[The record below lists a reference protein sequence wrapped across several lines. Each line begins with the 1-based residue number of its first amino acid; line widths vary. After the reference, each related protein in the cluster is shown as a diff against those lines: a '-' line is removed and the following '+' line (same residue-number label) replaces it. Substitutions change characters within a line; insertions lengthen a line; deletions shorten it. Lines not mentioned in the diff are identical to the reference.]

1 MPSRRRTSSGL
12 LRLPYSKSKFKE
24 VRSRLGLKTAQKL
37 AKSGQLFYQ
46 PVENAVRKSQ
56 SESSSPGVISLQSAS
71 PSKEISRIHEPMFV
85 QISSKLV
92 GQRYRSSLHEGTPLF
107 QFRPSLEGKQ
117 KIRRFRSRAF
127 QRQSNARLL
136 NRQLRPIALL
146 RQNLAWKL
154 NQLSKDFK
162 VNNFVDVAELHKHI
176 PILKKMAEL
185 RLEFVKVN
193 IRMAEKKLD
202 YYDRFPSRQNKSI
215 VAKIEKGLYDLEKL
229 ADTLSRQKNALND
242 IKGDLRLMT
251 TQLNIRQKLGVELT
265 RQLMLENNAPENPT
279 GQQLSNVLKL
289 THLREQFHT
298 ARVNQF
304 EAEMKLFHLYGVLFS
319 GRTEASIKKD
329 VVAAQEKVMEAVIKR
344 RRLSK
349 DE

>member
-1 MPSRRRTSSGL
+1 
-12 LRLPYSKSKFKE
+12 
-24 VRSRLGLKTAQKL
+24 
-37 AKSGQLFYQ
+37 
-46 PVENAVRKSQ
+46 
-56 SESSSPGVISLQSAS
+56 
-71 PSKEISRIHEPMFV
+71 
-85 QISSKLV
+85 
-92 GQRYRSSLHEGTPLF
+92 
-107 QFRPSLEGKQ
+107 
-117 KIRRFRSRAF
+117 
-127 QRQSNARLL
+127 
-136 NRQLRPIALL
+136 
-146 RQNLAWKL
+146 
-154 NQLSKDFK
+154 
-162 VNNFVDVAELHKHI
+162 
-176 PILKKMAEL
+176 
-185 RLEFVKVN
+185 
-193 IRMAEKKLD
+193 MAEKKLD